1 MDLVEMVERTI
12 GARKDKLILILQ
24 GLTAAGVLLTIILM
38 VHVGPVTVFTFMTLA
53 QGLIVVSVI
62 GTSILLITERTGITR
77 ERYGAGEVIFRK
89 GEVGEKVYIVEH
101 GEVDAIIDDEPGGGE
116 RIIAT
121 LGAGEGFG
129 EVALVTGH
137 PYLATVR
144 SRTEVTL
151 ISVDRQS
158 FQALLNHAPL
168 RRMVEGIIEERS
180 SRLREIRESDS

>member
-1 MDLVEMVERTI
+1 MVERTI

-53 QGLIVVSVI
+53 QVLIVVSAI
-62 GTSILLITERTGITR
+62 GTSILLITQRTGITR
-77 ERYGAGEVIFRK
+77 ERYGPGEVIFRK

-101 GEVDAIIDDEPGGGE
+101 GEVDAIDDEPGGGE

-137 PYLATVR
+137 PYSATVR

-151 ISVDRQS
+151 ITVDRQS
-158 FQALLNHAPL
+158 FQALLHHAPL
-168 RRMVEGIIEERS
+168 RRVVEGIIEERS